1 MAPEASARATS
12 KPCSSPWNASRS
24 GAATCSSTAAGDARA
39 SGEAPALPHA
49 GQGGP
54 TTMSQQQGT
63 ERSVTYLT
71 PEAYER
77 LSSELQVLKTEG
89 RERISQAI
97 GAAREHGDIREN
109 ADYDAAK
116 NEQGLMEARIR
127 QLEALLSS
135 AVVGEAPASG
145 VAGPGMVVALE
156 IAGEEETYFLG
167 SREEA
172 IDGMEVLSAQSP
184 LGQAVAGRKAGD
196 EFTYSTPT
204 GRELPVKLLQ
214 AEPRR

>member
-1 MAPEASARATS
+1 
-12 KPCSSPWNASRS
+12 
-24 GAATCSSTAAGDARA
+24 
-39 SGEAPALPHA
+39 
-49 GQGGP
+49 
-54 TTMSQQQGT
+54 MSQPT
-63 ERSVTYLT
+63 SERGVTYLT

-77 LSSELQVLKTEG
+77 LSTELHELKTEG

-97 GAAREHGDIREN
+97 GTAREHGDIREN

-116 NEQGLMEARIR
+116 NEQGMMEARIR

-135 AVVGEAPASG
+135 AVVGEAAASG
-145 VAGPGMVVALE
+145 VAGPGTVVRLE

-172 IDGMEVLSAQSP
+172 IDGMDVLSVQSA
-184 LGQAVAGRKAGD
+184 LGQAVSGRKVGD
-196 EFTYSTPT
+196 EFSYVTPT

-214 AEPRR
+214 AEPRS

>member
-1 MAPEASARATS
+1 
-12 KPCSSPWNASRS
+12 
-24 GAATCSSTAAGDARA
+24 
-39 SGEAPALPHA
+39 
-49 GQGGP
+49 
-54 TTMSQQQGT
+54 MSQPT
-63 ERSVTYLT
+63 SERGVTYLT

-77 LSSELQVLKTEG
+77 LSSELNELKTEG

-97 GAAREHGDIREN
+97 GTAREHGDIREN

-116 NEQGLMEARIR
+116 NEQGMMEARIR

-135 AVVGEAPASG
+135 AVVGEAAASG
-145 VAGPGMVVALE
+145 VAGPGTVVRLE

-172 IDGMEVLSAQSP
+172 IDGMDVLSVQSA
-184 LGQAVAGRKAGD
+184 LGQAVSGRKVGD
-196 EFTYSTPT
+196 KFSYVTPT

-214 AEPRR
+214 AEPRS